1 MINFKKL
8 KKLKNQKGGVKM
20 GKIIKTGRKCPVC
33 GGEIVKEI
41 SYKITTVPVIIG
53 INANNYEKIEIFYC
67 SKCGIIFKKLPSKN
81 LKGINFS

>member
-1 MINFKKL
+1 
-8 KKLKNQKGGVKM
+8 M

-53 INANNYEKIEIFYC
+53 INANNYEKIEIFL
-67 SKCGIIFKKLPSKN
+67 SN
-81 LKGINFS
+81 LM